1 RKDLLDLVKDLEAKK
16 DVSGRTA
23 ELANTNE
30 VGHLMRA
37 FKPKNQGGI
46 GVGKD
51 GIGIERKLAQLSIR
65 LLSDRALKQGK
76 ADIVMVARLSEAVAV
91 VVSHFARGR
100 PMTGRKANAWK
111 HYAEDVKKAA
121 RALDDAASKAD
132 AAKVKSAALLLYN
145 SCENCHIDFQKGP
158 VPRRP

>member
-1 RKDLLDLVKDLEAKK
+1 PGGGGQRQPGDGPHLARQRPVHARVPQAAQQGGTAAAVRGALGEGRAMRTVTAAWAAGLMVVLLGIAGGQAQDNKEVRAARKDLLDLVKDLEAKK

-65 LLSDRALKQGK
+65 LLSDRALKQEK
-76 ADIVMVARLSEAVAV
+76 
-91 VVSHFARGR
+91 
-100 PMTGRKANAWK
+100 
-111 HYAEDVKKAA
+111 
-121 RALDDAASKAD
+121 
-132 AAKVKSAALLLYN
+132 
-145 SCENCHIDFQKGP
+145 
-158 VPRRP
+158 